1 MQNFDVLHVI
11 LLIKWHIHKSVKI
24 RQEARVMVGTVQG
37 ARVQRVNFYLILEVD
52 LPKLHIDINAHFPVA
67 VFYVA

>member
-1 MQNFDVLHVI
+1 
-11 LLIKWHIHKSVKI
+11 VKI